1 MFISFNNFKSFAPK
15 KNLNDIYFE
24 RINLIYGLN
33 NSGKSSIIQLLKLF
47 HFNHENLLK
56 LKTKFNDFNLG
67 SFDNILNSE
76 KKSDYFSIFF
86 SQGFVNRLLNRISE
100 SNPPIASL
108 GLKYEKDGSLKNI
121 YLILNYSDSNN
132 KFSYDFNDLKNN
144 KNITYFEFEFE
155 NHSRYFLLKDWQASP
170 NCQIFSIDELV
181 DNIFDTRAAI
191 EKKLINAKKAYSIA
205 NAAYQ
210 SLDSTTEV
218 FLALVSNVV
227 INNNFLMPLFQK
239 LFSEIFNYKGYEK
252 INSLN
257 PLNTPE
263 CIDTLNSVFS
273 DSRRVSEGS
282 HLSILRDFLQPFSY
296 GSLEKNIKN
305 VNPDFWKKDKSKNI
319 ETKIV
324 NYFKLTNENGR
335 NEEWQEFL
343 TKDRIQY
350 LENLD
355 SLDYVLHTFNKLLEV
370 VQEFDNYYEGSEV
383 KSFYQAIGADVY
395 SKEYTSFSKFPQE
408 AFDLLENSIDENCTK
423 EKCKIIFKKI
433 IDKTYLNKLAFTF
446 SPDNFRWR
454 FRGDKNILNIF
465 KFLDVDEKLKKKN
478 AFLSDLHSLN
488 TTYVL
493 NPLEK
498 LISIDNSN
506 CYLNERYY
514 PFRDYIDNKNDIY
527 DSNFVINK
535 IFLDKFLQAKINNDI
550 ELLGLDYRI
559 KINETN
565 LNSGNILL
573 EPVLANNKNKI
584 ISTLYDAGHASK
596 KIVPLLFYLNYV
608 NDGVLTIEEP
618 EANLHPK
625 YQANLA
631 NIFVNS
637 LIENNNELV
646 IETHSELLVL
656 RFLKLI
662 KEKALDNSKISVHFT
677 QKEKNSSSIKK
688 INITDQGKL
697 KDHWPDGFFKERLKE
712 LL

>member
-47 HFNHENLLK
+47 NLNHENLLK

-86 SQGFVNRLLNRISE
+86 SQGFVNQLLSRITE
-100 SNPPIASL
+100 NNPPIASL

-121 YLILNYSDSNN
+121 YLILNYPDSNN
-132 KFSYDFNDLKNN
+132 KFNYDFNDLKKN

-155 NHSRYFLLKDWQASP
+155 NHSSHFILKYWQASP
-170 NCQIFSIDELV
+170 KCQIFSIDELV
-181 DNIFDTRAAI
+181 DGIFDTRAAI
-191 EKKLINAKKAYSIA
+191 EKKLNNAMKAYSRA
-205 NAAYQ
+205 FAAYQ
-210 SLDSTTEV
+210 HLDALTEL
-218 FLALVSNVV
+218 FLALVENAVT
-227 INNNFLMPLFQK
+227 NNNFLMPLFQK
-239 LFSEIFNYKGYEK
+239 LFSEIFNYNSYEK
-252 INSLN
+252 INNLN

-273 DSRRVSEGS
+273 DSRRNSGGS
-282 HLSILRDFLQPFSY
+282 NLDVLKDFLVPFSY
-296 GSLEKNIKN
+296 SSLEKNIKK
-305 VNPDFWKKDKSKNI
+305 VNPGFWKNDKSKTTEN
-319 ETKIV
+319 KII
-324 NYFKLTNENGR
+324 NYFKFINKSGK

-343 TKDRIQY
+343 NKERFQY
-350 LENLD
+350 LEDLN
-355 SLDYVLHTFNKLLEV
+355 SLDYVLLSFNKLLEIV
-370 VQEFDNYYEGSEV
+370 EGFENYYEGSEV
-383 KSFYQAIGADVY
+383 KSFYDSIGAAVY
-395 SKEYTSFSKFPQE
+395 FNEYLCFSKFPRE
-408 AFDLLENSIDENCTK
+408 AFSLLENSIDENCSK
-423 EKCKIIFKKI
+423 EKCKEIFKKI
-433 IDKTYLNKLAFTF
+433 IDKTYLNKLAFRF
-446 SPDNFRWR
+446 NPDDFGWR
-454 FRGDKNILNIF
+454 FYGDENILNIF
-465 KFLDVDEKLKKKN
+465 NFLDLDKKLKKKN

-498 LISIDNSN
+498 LISLDGSN

-514 PFRDYIDNKNDIY
+514 PFRDYIDNKNDVY
-527 DSNFVINK
+527 DPNFVINK
-535 IFLDKFLQAKINNDI
+535 IFLDKFLQSKINKDI

-608 NDGVLTIEEP
+608 SDGILTIEEP

-631 NIFVNS
+631 NIFINS

-662 KEKALDNSKISVHFT
+662 KEKALDVSKISVHFT

-688 INITDQGKL
+688 INITEQGKL
-697 KDHWPDGFFKERLKE
+697 RDHWPDGFFKERLKE